1 MDSTGP
7 TPQPTWSHTVQFPAR
22 TALAAA
28 LVIGLTGAASAPA
41 LADANAP
48 AAAASTQRAA
58 PDGKALRAAIK
69 GLPNA
74 DATAALVRVGG
85 TDGTWRGSSGVHD
98 VVTGRKADPHGRF
111 RAGSTTKIVTAAL
124 ALQLAAEGDLDLDK
138 PVQYYM
144 PDLFPERS
152 QDPKKTFKPIPVRS
166 LLNYTSGLRPGDG
179 FDDEYAHRYDTLDYR
194 TVVASAVSKGPEH
207 DPGDQQHYRNIGYT
221 VLGLLIERVTGD
233 SYARQASER
242 IFRPLRM
249 RDTYFPGADLRIR
262 GPHNRGYQSVKQ
274 PDGTTRLVDVTEW
287 NQFDRFAAGDMIS
300 STADLEVFTQALFGG
315 KVVPRPQLKEMFTL
329 PKLAPGVPGAVFGAG
344 LQRMKVDD
352 DTVVWLK
359 TGSRYG
365 YTSMIASTENG
376 SRALVYSVN
385 ATDAKGKDM
394 NPVAERIALTAYA
407 TPVMLAKTVTLLG

>member
-7 TPQPTWSHTVQFPAR
+7 TPQPTWSRTVQFPAR

-28 LVIGLTGAASAPA
+28 LVIGLTGAATAPA
-41 LADANAP
+41 LADAPSAAVSPQGSAP
-48 AAAASTQRAA
+48 N
-58 PDGKALRAAIK
+58 GKALRAAIK

-111 RAGSTTKIVTAAL
+111 RAGSTTKIVTAAVV
-124 ALQLAAEGDLDLDK
+124 LQLAAEGDLDLDK
-138 PVQYYM
+138 PVQHYM
-144 PDLFPERS
+144 PELFPERS
-152 QDPKKTFKPIPVRS
+152 QDPKKKFKPIPVRS
-166 LLNYTSGLRPGDG
+166 LLNYTSGLRSGDG

-194 TVVASAVSKGPEH
+194 EVVASAISKGPEH

-233 SYARQASER
+233 SYAHQASER

-315 KVVPRPQLKEMFTL
+315 EVVPQPQLKEMFTL
-329 PKLAPGVPGAVFGAG
+329 PKLAPGAPEPTFAAG
-344 LQRMKVDD
+344 LQRHEVGDQ
-352 DTVVWLK
+352 VVWLK

-365 YTSMIASTENG
+365 YLSMIASTENG
-376 SRALVYSVN
+376 SRTLVYSVN

-394 NPVAERIALTAYA
+394 NPLAQRIALTAYA